1 MQGRLTARGC
11 SKSWAMTQNS
21 HRFSY
26 RWRLAD
32 GFPAPGVTP
41 NGRKVFGT
49 FVCGGGSAMG
59 YKLAGFDYLG
69 GVEIDPKV
77 AAIYADNL
85 KPRHLY
91 VEDIRDFNK
100 REDLPAELYNLDIL
114 DGSPPCTLFSLNRGR
129 KREDS
134 WGKTKKFAEGQK
146 EQTLEDLPFVWC
158 DTVAKLRPKV
168 CLMENVEGLVKGGAK
183 AYCSN
188 IIWKLGRAGY
198 DAQLFVLDAQF
209 MGVPQRRRRVFIIG
223 RRRDL
228 GLPRVELNF
237 QEPVIPFSEIEDK
250 EYIGHDYDLGPV
262 CKTYWEHLK
271 PGDTSLGDGARA
283 LRKTSMF
290 SVGLAD
296 LSVPLPTICTN
307 RPALKHK
314 PRYMTDKEVI
324 RGGGIPGGLQLQ
336 ENTGG
341 LPHRD
346 VGPANDDRQHSL
358 RN

>member
-1 MQGRLTARGC
+1 
-11 SKSWAMTQNS
+11 MTQNS
-21 HRFSY
+21 HRFPY
-26 RWRLAD
+26 RWKLAD
-32 GFPAPGVTP
+32 GFPAPGVKP

-100 REDLPAELYNLDIL
+100 RDDLPAELYNLDIL

-134 WGKTKKFAEGQK
+134 WGKARKFGEGQAV
-146 EQTLEDLPFVWC
+146 QTLEDLPFVWC
-158 DTVAKLRPKV
+158 ETVAKLRPKV

-198 DAQLFVLDAQF
+198 DAQLFLLDAQF
-209 MGVPQRRRRVFIIG
+209 MGVPQRRRRVFIVG

-228 GLPRVELNF
+228 NLPRLSLDF
-237 QEPVIPFSEIEDK
+237 QEPVIPAGEVRDGNEPPIEKVTLSQWKLRQSGDRTIASTVQRA
-250 EYIGHDYDLGPV
+250 EGRVSNFATAYVYPDAPVPTLVQTRHVWFDVPVYTSDRELLLSASFPTDY
-262 CKTYWEHLK
+262 E
-271 PGDTSLGDGARA
+271 
-283 LRKTSMF
+283 
-290 SVGLAD
+290 
-296 LSVPLPTICTN
+296 
-307 RPALKHK
+307 
-314 PRYMTDKEVI
+314 
-324 RGGGIPGGLQLQ
+324 GGGKIVFL
-336 ENTGG
+336 TGMCV
-341 LPHRD
+341 PP
-346 VGPANDDRQHSL
+346 VMTANIAYEINRQMFK
-358 RN
+358 

>member
-1 MQGRLTARGC
+1 
-11 SKSWAMTQNS
+11 MTQNS

-26 RWRLAD
+26 RWKLAD
-32 GFPAPGVTP
+32 GFPAPGVTS

-77 AAIYADNL
+77 AAIYAENL

-91 VEDIRDFNK
+91 VEDIRNFNK

-134 WGKTKKFAEGQK
+134 WGKARKFGEGQAV
-146 EQTLEDLPFVWC
+146 QTLEDLPFVWC
-158 DTVAKLRPKV
+158 ETVAKLRPKV

-209 MGVPQRRRRVFIIG
+209 MGVPQRRRRVFIVG

-228 GLPRVELNF
+228 NLPRLSLDF
-237 QEPVIPFSEIEDK
+237 REPVIPAEE
-250 EYIGHDYDLGPV
+250 V
-262 CKTYWEHLK
+262 R
-271 PGDTSLGDGARA
+271 DGAEPPIENVTLSQWKLRQSGDRTIADTVQRA
-283 LRKTSMF
+283 EGRVSNFATAYVYPDAPCATLVQTRHVWFDAPAYTSDRELLLF
-290 SVGLAD
+290 ASFPAD
-296 LSVPLPTICTN
+296 Y
-307 RPALKHK
+307 A
-314 PRYMTDKEVI
+314 
-324 RGGGIPGGLQLQ
+324 GGGKIVFL
-336 ENTGG
+336 TGMCV
-341 LPHRD
+341 PP
-346 VGPANDDRQHSL
+346 VMTANIAYEINRQMFQK
-358 RN
+358 

>member
-1 MQGRLTARGC
+1 
-11 SKSWAMTQNS
+11 MTQNS
-21 HRFSY
+21 HRFPY
-26 RWRLAD
+26 RWKLAD
-32 GFPAPGVTP
+32 GFPAPGIKS

-134 WGKTKKFAEGQK
+134 WGKARKFGEGQAV
-146 EQTLEDLPFVWC
+146 QTLEDLPFVWC
-158 DTVAKLRPKV
+158 ETVAKLRPKV

-198 DAQLFVLDAQF
+198 DAQLFLLDAQF
-209 MGVPQRRRRVFIIG
+209 MGVPQRRRRVFIVG

-228 GLPRVELNF
+228 NLPRLSLDF
-237 QEPVIPFSEIEDK
+237 REPVIPAGEVRDGNEPPIENVTLTQWK
-250 EYIGHDYDLGPV
+250 LRQS
-262 CKTYWEHLK
+262 
-271 PGDTSLGDGARA
+271 GDR
-283 LRKTSMF
+283 
-290 SVGLAD
+290 
-296 LSVPLPTICTN
+296 TICDTVQRAEARVSN
-307 RPALKHK
+307 FATAYVYPDAPCATLVQTRHVWFDSPTYTSDRELLLFASFPTDYAGGGQNRVSYRHVRPARH
-314 PRYMTDKEVI
+314 
-324 RGGGIPGGLQLQ
+324 
-336 ENTGG
+336 
-341 LPHRD
+341 
-346 VGPANDDRQHSL
+346 DRQHRL

>member
-1 MQGRLTARGC
+1 
-11 SKSWAMTQNS
+11 MTQNS
-21 HRFSY
+21 HRFPY

-32 GFPAPGVTP
+32 GFPAKGVKP
-41 NGRKVFGT
+41 NGRTVFGT

-85 KPRHLY
+85 KPRHLF
-91 VEDIRDFNK
+91 VEDIRNFNK
-100 REDLPAELYNLDIL
+100 RDDLPAELYNLDIL

-129 KREDS
+129 KREDA
-134 WGKTKKFAEGQK
+134 WGKAKKFKEGQK
-146 EQTLEDLPFVWC
+146 AQTLEDLPFVWC
-158 DTVAKLRPKV
+158 ETVAKLRPKV

-228 GLPRVELNF
+228 NLPRLSLDF
-237 QEPVIPFSEIEDK
+237 REPVIPFSEIEETDYK
-250 EYIGHDYDLGPV
+250 GHDYDLGPV
-262 CKTYWEHLK
+262 CKTYWEHLQ

-283 LRKTSMF
+283 LQKTSMF
-290 SVGLAD
+290 SVALAD
-296 LSVPLPTICTN
+296 RSKPLPSICTN
-307 RPALKHK
+307 VPCHKHI
-314 PRYMTDKEVI
+314 PRYLTELETI
-324 RGGGIPGGLQLQ
+324 RGGAFPEDYRFGGKNAGYLIGMSVPPVM
-336 ENTGG
+336 T
-341 LPHRD
+341 
-346 VGPANDDRQHSL
+346 ANIAYEINRQMFQHET
-358 RN
+358 R

>member
-1 MQGRLTARGC
+1 MSA
-11 SKSWAMTQNS
+11 SE
-21 HRFSY
+21 HRFPY
-26 RWRLAD
+26 RWQLAD
-32 GFPAPGVTP
+32 GFPAKGVKP
-41 NGRKVFGT
+41 NGRTVFGT

-77 AAIYADNL
+77 AAVYADNL
-85 KPRHLY
+85 HPRHLY

-100 REDLPAELYNLDIL
+100 RDDLPAELYNLDIL

-134 WGKTKKFAEGQK
+134 WGKARKFTEGQA

-158 DTVAKLRPKV
+158 ETVAKLRPKV

-188 IIWKLGRAGY
+188 IIWKLGRSGY

-228 GLPRVELNF
+228 DLPRLSLDF
-237 QEPVIPFSEIEDK
+237 QEPVIPFGEIEDK
-250 EYIGHDYDLGPV
+250 DYNGKDYDLGPI
-262 CKTYWEHLK
+262 CQTYW
-271 PGDTSLGDGARA
+271 RA
-283 LRKTSMF
+283 LRPSDTHLSDGAARSRSKTSRF
-290 SVGLAD
+290 SIGIAD
-296 LSVPLPTICTN
+296 RSAVLPTICTN
-307 RPALKHK
+307 PPCLRHK
-314 PRYMTDKEVI
+314 PRYLTDSEVVWGGAFPADYKFNGLRAAYLIGMCVPPIMT
-324 RGGGIPGGLQLQ
+324 
-336 ENTGG
+336 
-341 LPHRD
+341 
-346 VGPANDDRQHSL
+346 ANIAYEINRQMFE
-358 RN
+358 R

>member
-1 MQGRLTARGC
+1 
-11 SKSWAMTQNS
+11 MTQNS
-21 HRFSY
+21 HRFPY
-26 RWRLAD
+26 RWKLAD
-32 GFPAPGVTP
+32 GFPAPGVKP

-134 WGKTKKFAEGQK
+134 WGKARKFGEGQAV
-146 EQTLEDLPFVWC
+146 QTLEDLPFVWC
-158 DTVAKLRPKV
+158 ETVAKLRPKV

-198 DAQLFVLDAQF
+198 DAQLFLLDAQF

-228 GLPRVELNF
+228 NLPRLSLDF
-237 QEPVIPFSEIEDK
+237 QEPVIPAREVRDGNEPPIEKVTLSQWKLRQSGDRTIASTVQRA
-250 EYIGHDYDLGPV
+250 EGRVSNFATAYVYPDAPVPTLVQTRHVWFDVPVYTSDRELLLSASFPTDY
-262 CKTYWEHLK
+262 E
-271 PGDTSLGDGARA
+271 
-283 LRKTSMF
+283 
-290 SVGLAD
+290 
-296 LSVPLPTICTN
+296 
-307 RPALKHK
+307 
-314 PRYMTDKEVI
+314 
-324 RGGGIPGGLQLQ
+324 GGGQNRLSYR
-336 ENTGG
+336 
-341 LPHRD
+341 HVRS
-346 VGPANDDRQHSL
+346 ARHDRQHRL

>member
-1 MQGRLTARGC
+1 
-11 SKSWAMTQNS
+11 MTQNS
-21 HRFSY
+21 HRFPY
-26 RWRLAD
+26 RWKLAD
-32 GFPAPGVTP
+32 GFPAPGVKP

-134 WGKTKKFAEGQK
+134 WGKARKFGEGQAV
-146 EQTLEDLPFVWC
+146 QTLEDLPFVWC
-158 DTVAKLRPKV
+158 ETVAKLRPKV

-198 DAQLFVLDAQF
+198 DAQLFLLDAQF

-228 GLPRVELNF
+228 NLPQLSLDF
-237 QEPVIPFSEIEDK
+237 QEPVIPAGEVRDGNGPPIEKVTLRRWKLRQSGDRNIASTVQHAEGRVSDFATAYVYPDAPVPTLVQTRHVWFDVPVRTSDRELILSASFPTDYEGEAKSSFS
-250 EYIGHDYDLGPV
+250 PA
-262 CKTYWEHLK
+262 CA
-271 PGDTSLGDGARA
+271 S
-283 LRKTSMF
+283 
-290 SVGLAD
+290 
-296 LSVPLPTICTN
+296 
-307 RPALKHK
+307 RP
-314 PRYMTDKEVI
+314 
-324 RGGGIPGGLQLQ
+324 
-336 ENTGG
+336 
-341 LPHRD
+341 
-346 VGPANDDRQHSL
+346 S
-358 RN
+358 

>member
-1 MQGRLTARGC
+1 M
-11 SKSWAMTQNS
+11 SKNS

-32 GFPAPGVTP
+32 GFPAPGITH
-41 NGRKVFGT
+41 NGRTVFGT

-69 GVEIDPKV
+69 GVEIDPAV
-77 AAIYADNL
+77 AAIYKENL
-85 KPRHLY
+85 QPRHLY

-100 REDLPAELYNLDIL
+100 RDDLPAELYNLDIL

-237 QEPVIPFSEIEDK
+237 REPVIPAGEVRDDTFGGEPLRDVSLRRWK
-250 EYIGHDYDLGPV
+250 LRR
-262 CKTYWEHLK
+262 
-271 PGDTSLGDGARA
+271 PGDRCFGDISLRSEGAASNFTIKLVPKLEAAPTLVTARNAWYDTPRRA
-283 LRKTSMF
+283 NDRELLHFASF
-290 SVGLAD
+290 PED
-296 LSVPLPTICTN
+296 
-307 RPALKHK
+307 
-314 PRYMTDKEVI
+314 Y
-324 RGGGIPGGLQLQ
+324 RGGGQ
-336 ENTGG
+336 TS
-341 LPHRD
+341 LPDRYVCAAHY
-346 VGPANDDRQHSL
+346 DRQHSL

>member
-1 MQGRLTARGC
+1 
-11 SKSWAMTQNS
+11 MTQNS
-21 HRFSY
+21 HRFPY
-26 RWRLAD
+26 RWKLAD
-32 GFPAPGVTP
+32 GFPAPGVKP

-100 REDLPAELYNLDIL
+100 REDLPAEFYNLDIL

-198 DAQLFVLDAQF
+198 DTQLFVLDAQF

-223 RRRDL
+223 RRRDIN
-228 GLPRVELNF
+228 LPRLELNF
-237 QEPVIPFSEIEDK
+237 QEPIIPAGEVRDDSFGGDPLTGVSLRRWK
-250 EYIGHDYDLGPV
+250 LR
-262 CKTYWEHLK
+262 K
-271 PGDTSLGDGARA
+271 PGD
-283 LRKTSMF
+283 KCF
-290 SVGLAD
+290 AD
-296 LSVPLPTICTN
+296 IAQREEGQVSGFGIKLVPKSETCQTLVTTRFAWFDTPRRMNDHEILLTASFPTD
-307 RPALKHK
+307 
-314 PRYMTDKEVI
+314 Y
-324 RGGGIPGGLQLQ
+324 RGGAKVVFL
-336 ENTGG
+336 TGMCV
-341 LPHRD
+341 PP
-346 VGPANDDRQHSL
+346 VMTANIAYEINRQMFK
-358 RN
+358 

>member
-1 MQGRLTARGC
+1 M
-11 SKSWAMTQNS
+11 SKNS

-41 NGRKVFGT
+41 NGRTVFGT

-69 GVEIDPKV
+69 GVEIDPAV
-77 AAIYADNL
+77 AAIYKENL
-85 KPRHLY
+85 QPRHLY

-129 KREDS
+129 KREDA

-209 MGVPQRRRRVFIIG
+209 MGVPQRRRRVFIVG

-237 QEPVIPFSEIEDK
+237 QEPVIPAGEVRDDTFGGEPLRDVSLRRWK
-250 EYIGHDYDLGPV
+250 LRR
-262 CKTYWEHLK
+262 
-271 PGDTSLGDGARA
+271 PGDRCFGDISLRSEGAASNFTIKLVPKSEAAPTLVTARNAWYDIPRRA
-283 LRKTSMF
+283 NDRELLHFASF
-290 SVGLAD
+290 PED
-296 LSVPLPTICTN
+296 
-307 RPALKHK
+307 
-314 PRYMTDKEVI
+314 Y
-324 RGGGIPGGLQLQ
+324 RGGGKLPFL
-336 ENTGG
+336 TGMCV
-341 LPHRD
+341 P
-346 VGPANDDRQHSL
+346 PIMTANIAYEINRQMFK
-358 RN
+358 

>member
-1 MQGRLTARGC
+1 MSA
-11 SKSWAMTQNS
+11 SD
-21 HRFSY
+21 HRFPY

-32 GFPAPGVTP
+32 GFPAKGVKP
-41 NGRKVFGT
+41 NGRTVFGT

-77 AAIYADNL
+77 AAVYADNL

-91 VEDIRDFNK
+91 VEDIREFNK

-129 KREDS
+129 KREDA
-134 WGKTKKFAEGQK
+134 WGKARKFGEGQAV
-146 EQTLEDLPFVWC
+146 QTLEDLPFVWC

-198 DAQLFVLDAQF
+198 DAQLFVLDAQN

-228 GLPRVELNF
+228 SLPRLALDF
-237 QEPVIPFSEIEDK
+237 REPVIPFGEIEDTD
-250 EYIGHDYDLGPV
+250 YTGTDYDLGPV
-262 CKTYWEHLK
+262 CQTYW
-271 PGDTSLGDGARA
+271 RA
-283 LRKTSMF
+283 LRPADKHLSDGAARSRSKTPMF
-290 SVGLAD
+290 SIGIAD
-296 LSVPLPTICTN
+296 RSAVLPTICTKPPCL
-307 RPALKHK
+307 RHK
-314 PRYMTDKEVI
+314 PRYLTDSEVV
-324 RGGGIPGGLQLQ
+324 RGGRSRQITNSTACGLRISS
-336 ENTGG
+336 GCASR
-341 LPHRD
+341 P
-346 VGPANDDRQHSL
+346 S
-358 RN
+358 